1 MVYYLKIQ
9 DQNKK
14 KIKIIINFYMLLMRH
29 LLSALSFIF
38 SIFFILFIVD
48 IIIDDEQLQKK
59 ENKLTNNVFKKLFS
73 IFIFRF

>member
-1 MVYYLKIQ
+1 
-9 DQNKK
+9 
-14 KIKIIINFYMLLMRH
+14 MRH